1 MQLKDKAIV
10 LQSIKYADKKH
21 IIKLFTREHGLL
33 TCMAR
38 LSSSPSSKLKPS
50 SLMVM
55 NLIDAEISKKE
66 NKDIQLLIEAN
77 CYFIYTSIHSD
88 FKKLSVIQFINEIL
102 NKTLKDQTSQP
113 ELFDFIS
120 ESLVYLNESDENTS
134 NFHLY
139 FLMKILEF
147 FGIEP
152 INNFDKNNKF
162 FDCREGKFS
171 PIELGYPMGLNELN
185 SELFNKA
192 LSVNLLI
199 EKLINTQRTSL
210 LESILAYY
218 KMHLPG
224 FTDVKSLEVLKE
236 IATA

>member
-10 LQSIKYADKKH
+10 LHSIKFADKKH

-38 LSSSPSSKLKPS
+38 LSNSPSSKLKPS

-66 NKDIQLLIEAN
+66 NKDIQLLLEAN
-77 CYFIYTSIHSD
+77 CYFIYTNIHTD
-88 FKKLSVIQFINEIL
+88 FKKLSIAQFINEIL

-113 ELFDFIS
+113 ELFDFIN
-120 ESLVYLNESDENTS
+120 ESLIYLNDSETNTS

-139 FLMKILEF
+139 FLMKLLEF

-152 INNFDKNNKF
+152 INNFNSINAF

-171 PIELGYPMGLNELN
+171 PIELGYPLGLNELN
-185 SELFNKA
+185 SELFSKS
-192 LSVNLLI
+192 LSSNLLS
-199 EKLINTQRTSL
+199 EKITNTQRANIL
-210 LESILAYY
+210 DSILAYY

-224 FTDVKSLEVLKE
+224 FNDVRSLDVLKE
-236 IATA
+236 IVTT